1 MHFPKGSGLESHNFK
16 SKDNGH
22 PSITNCNRAYF
33 AEMAPRGLQEG
44 RVKKEGVCF
53 ASQYLVKVSQKKEKT
68 SIDAGKIKGSTY
80 LNLYE
85 QLGVEQY
92 RGFIEVSS
100 ALGCRQNM
108 RFHNLG
114 SRG

>member
-1 MHFPKGSGLESHNFK
+1 MGKFQES
-16 SKDNGH
+16 
-22 PSITNCNRAYF
+22 RV
-33 AEMAPRGLQEG
+33 QEG

-53 ASQYLVKVSQKKEKT
+53 DSQYLVKVSQKKEKT
-68 SIDAGKIKGSTY
+68 GIKAVKLKGFTY
-80 LNLYE
+80 LSHNE
-85 QLGVEQY
+85 QLIVKQC

>member
-1 MHFPKGSGLESHNFK
+1 LYLKGNGLK
-16 SKDNGH
+16 LDYK
-22 PSITNCNRAYF
+22 
-33 AEMAPRGLQEG
+33 EG

-53 ASQYLVKVSQKKEKT
+53 DSQYLVKVNQKKEKS
-68 SIDAGKIKGSTY
+68 SINAGKIKGSTY

-85 QLGVEQY
+85 QLRVEQY

-100 ALGCRQNM
+100 ALGGRQNM

-114 SRG
+114 LGG